1 MLMHRN
7 LTSISVVV
15 FKAYYINFTLFLS
28 PFLLP
33 SGPFA
38 DALTIGGLPELVHA
52 QKWLT
57 MLRNF
62 S

>member
-1 MLMHRN
+1 MFFL
-7 LTSISVVV
+7 
-15 FKAYYINFTLFLS
+15 KAYYIHFTLFLS

-38 DALTIGGLPELVHA
+38 DALTLGGLPELVYA

-57 MLRNF
+57 TLRNF